1 MKDFFISYTR
11 ADRNWAEWIAWQIEE
26 AGYQVTIQAWDF
38 RPGGNFALG
47 MQNAAV
53 ESERTIAVLS
63 PDFFQSEFTQPE
75 VAAAFAKDP
84 AGKKG
89 ILVPVRVRECNP
101 EGLFG
106 QIVYIDLVGLSEK
119 DAIDVLLKGIQR
131 GRLKPALPPAFPFVA
146 DDRTVTILP
155 PFPTTLGEEL
165 TEGGGEEALIG
176 ALPHP
181 LAAPFAQLL
190 AARSESEQF
199 AAFDYALKNTVKYLT
214 AVAISQYWQDDP
226 DREELRSWLG
236 DLSNPRLLV
245 SLQPF
250 NRLSDAYLK
259 SLLKPSLYPVLFERY
274 LAAIANDSPIG
285 RADIMLQAWTTAKEE
300 DSNESITP
308 QDFLVHLLTFRQ
320 MNWENNP
327 YAVAGSLRRN
337 LLPALRAALT
347 QFLTLFT
354 PLFRYGLY
362 YIERIDRDG
371 QDWLYTLVEFSGP
384 QGKPVTLSEVFREQG
399 VDVPSYKANRLYLCS
414 PQNQP
419 VLNLQPLLISHL
431 YEIYFLEYIGE
442 SKVLWYSHCCSPKR
456 YNPPTYYRFLS
467 TLFEIGADERIPEDD
482 LVSDLQQAGEELAN
496 DEVSRRV
503 EEMPAA
509 VLLSHVSTEVRE
521 ALEIGL
527 GEALR
532 IGQFWLGTE
541 FLLMGLSKQAA
552 GTFARKLAE
561 IGIQGRQLRSAL
573 RGMVHIAA
581 KDWQRQQNV
590 RDLGIKNLP
599 AIQEIDPIQLANKYA
614 SQELPNAVLTPRLLS
629 ILREA
634 IRLADGGKI
643 STSDFLLELQKHW
656 QNQAIKRLLELVADT
671 KHDPVAWIREL
682 TPEIEGKTLLA
693 TPNPRQLQKKL
704 SGDKHQELVLEILNG
719 PLDGHVI
726 ILESGT
732 EWTRAPER
740 RMAFPWD
747 DELGEPQCRFIPEQ
761 KRWWIEPVRSA
772 HHTYVLNRDMRILEK
787 TALQLG
793 DILKASKTWLWI
805 KDIS

>member
-53 ESERTIAVLS
+53 ESERTVAVLS

-84 AGKKG
+84 TGRKG
-89 ILVPVRVRECNP
+89 ILVPVRVRECKP
-101 EGLFG
+101 AGLFG

-119 DAIDVLLKGIQR
+119 DAIDALLKGIQR

-146 DDRTVTILP
+146 DDRTVSILP
-155 PFPTTLGEEL
+155 PFPTALGEEFA
-165 TEGGGEEALIG
+165 EEGGEESLIG
-176 ALPHP
+176 VLPHP

-214 AVAISQYWQDDP
+214 AIAISQYWQGDP
-226 DREELRSWLG
+226 DRDELKSCLG

-250 NRLSDAYLK
+250 NRLADAYLK

-274 LAAIANDSPIG
+274 LAAVENDSPIA
-285 RADIMLQAWTTAKEE
+285 RSHLMLHAWATAEGE
-300 DSNESITP
+300 DSKELITP
-308 QDFLVHLLTFRQ
+308 QDFLTRLLTFRQ

-327 YAVAGSLRRN
+327 YAVAGSLRRK
-337 LLPALRAALT
+337 LLPALRAALR

-371 QDWLYTLVEFSGP
+371 QDWLYTLVAFSGP
-384 QGKPVTLSEVFREQG
+384 EGKPVTLSESFREQG

-456 YNPPTYYRFLS
+456 YNPPAYYRFLS
-467 TLFEIGADERIPEDD
+467 TLFEIGADQGIPEDD
-482 LVSDLQQAGEELAN
+482 LVIDLRQAGEELAS
-496 DEVSRRV
+496 DEKSLRV

-509 VLLSHVSTEVRE
+509 ILHSHLSTEVQE

-541 FLLMGLSKQAA
+541 FLLMGLSKQDR
-552 GTFARKLAE
+552 GTFAQNLAKV
-561 IGIQGRQLRSAL
+561 GIQGRQLRSAL

-590 RDLGIKNLP
+590 HDLGIEMFP
-599 AIQEIDPIQLANKYA
+599 EMQDVDPTQLANLYVSKK
-614 SQELPNAVLTPRLLS
+614 LPDAVFTPRLLS

-643 STSDFLLELQKHW
+643 STADLLSVLQKHW
-656 QNQAIKRLLELVADT
+656 QSQAIKRLLELIADK
-671 KHDPVAWIREL
+671 KHDPVAWMRDL
-682 TPEIEGKTLLA
+682 TPEVEAKTVLA
-693 TPNPRQLQKKL
+693 MPDLRQLQRKM
-704 SGDKHQELVLEILNG
+704 SGEKHQELVLEILNG
-719 PLDGHVI
+719 PLDGYVV
-726 ILESGT
+726 ILEGAT
-732 EWTRAPER
+732 DWTQALNS

-747 DELGEPQCRFIPEQ
+747 DELGVPQCRFIPEQ
-761 KRWWIEPVRSA
+761 NRWWIEPVRSS

-793 DILKASKTWLWI
+793 DILKASKTWLLI